1 MIVALFVVSL
11 VGFLIALPGASL
23 VARYWPFTEEAA
35 YLVWALGMTMML
47 AGAAGGW
54 FLLFTG
60 GA

>member
-1 MIVALFVVSL
+1 MIIALFVVAL
-11 VGFLIALPGASL
+11 VGFLLALPGASL

-35 YLVWALGMTMML
+35 YLAWVIGMALMI